1 MTRFWKWKV
10 TGYYSNDVE
19 SPKLPGDLAIQ
30 TVHANADSK
39 DLEVQLLTHREDI
52 GRIDIEPLG
61 PTFTVEQ
68 WARENRKRCIAD
80 ELKVRSEILKARN

>member
-1 MTRFWKWKV
+1 MRIWKWKV

-19 SPKLPGDLAIQ
+19 SPKMPGDLAIQ
-30 TVHANADSK
+30 TVHANSDSK

-52 GRIDIEPLG
+52 GRIDVEPLG

-80 ELKVRSEILKARN
+80 ELKLTVNKVRSR